1 MIIDYMFWG
10 VIGMVLIMFIISNLM
25 KPRMQTMKKQN
36 IYKGFLEFQ
45 SEFSHRY
52 ACWAYNHRGWAKMK
66 KSNKKLAKKRE
77 KRVWQKEAK
86 KYER

>member
-1 MIIDYMFWG
+1 
-10 VIGMVLIMFIISNLM
+10 
-25 KPRMQTMKKQN
+25 MKKQN

-45 SEFSHRY
+45 SEFSPRY

-77 KRVWQKEAK
+77 KRAWQKEAK
-86 KYER
+86 EYER